1 MSTRQPYDYALE
13 RAEAARAAAE
23 AQRRSAELARL
34 RAERA
39 AAIHAQKLAERE
51 RLRAE
56 QRARAL
62 EAQRAAAEAERRRQ
76 EQERQRAEQVA
87 AIHAEGVALAREHE
101 QRRSVQLAS
110 QSQALEGQREALA
123 DLARREHAA
132 EATLQT
138 LEDQVRKSALELE
151 RTRAELRLQM
161 DRLAGLER
169 DARLQE
175 TALAA
180 TLAAAEQTL
189 GRVDGLQS
197 ANAETLAALV
207 DASAAG
213 RALGA
218 EQSGLEERIRQLE
231 AEVAF
236 VTQRADLAP
245 VAMVTLQA
253 MESNGYRLQG
263 TLAREEMIVYFQK
276 EGAAHQIAVRMAPAA
291 QSAGEAQRWDLL
303 AETFEMKGET
313 CLGELDDFETAV
325 EERGLGR
332 LRRKEGRVYPRDDSQ
347 AVLPRLPEK
356 WKLWKKKSREDS
368 RTKGIA

>member
-13 RAEAARAAAE
+13 RVEAARAAAE
-23 AQRRSAELARL
+23 AQRRSVELARL

-39 AAIHAQKLAERE
+39 ASIHAQGLALSREHERA
-51 RLRAE
+51 RSAQLGR
-56 QRARAL
+56 QARAL
-62 EAQRAAAEAERRRQ
+62 EGQQAALGALSQRAQAA
-76 EQERQRAEQVA
+76 
-87 AIHAEGVALAREHE
+87 GFALNA
-101 QRRSVQLAS
+101 
-110 QSQALEGQREALA
+110 
-123 DLARREHAA
+123 
-132 EATLQT
+132 
-138 LEDQVRKSALELE
+138 LEDQVRESGLELE

-175 TALAA
+175 AALAA
-180 TLAAAEQTL
+180 TLAEAEQTL
-189 GRVDGLQS
+189 GRVESLQS
-197 ANAETLAALV
+197 ANAETLAALI

-218 EQSGLEERIRQLE
+218 GQSGLEDRIRQLE
-231 AEVAF
+231 AEVSF
-236 VTQRADLAP
+236 VTQRADLSP

-263 TLAREEMIVYFQK
+263 TLGREELVVYFQK
-276 EGAAHQIAVRMAPAA
+276 ESAAHQIAVRMAPIARP
-291 QSAGEAQRWDLL
+291 GDEVQRWDLL
-303 AETFEMKGET
+303 AETFDMKGET

-347 AVLPRLPEK
+347 ALLPKPAR
-356 WKLWKKKSREDS
+356 SDRRRRVQDS
-368 RTKGIA
+368 GSGIKGHA